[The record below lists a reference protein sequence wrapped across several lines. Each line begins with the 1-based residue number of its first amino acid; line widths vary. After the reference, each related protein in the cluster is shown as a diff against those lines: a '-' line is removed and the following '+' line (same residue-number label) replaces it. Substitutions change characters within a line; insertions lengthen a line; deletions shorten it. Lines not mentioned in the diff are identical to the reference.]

1 MRQLEARGK
10 VDDGTVQKTRND
22 PRHHPILGASDADNF
37 HDLPVRLNLLGRM
50 ASIGPR
56 KVRVRE
62 GGENR
67 GFVDPDQLTCIHHD
81 GIAMIALRKD
91 RGFGKAGPGCRPVND
106 EPLAIRTN
114 PFEMHTPGYQH
125 IEAQGPCTLSKEHV
139 ASRNCLRLTRSC
151 REKVVGLWQ
160 HMIEIIFQS
169 RLAS

>member
-10 VDDGTVQKTRND
+10 VDDGAIQKTRND

-37 HDLPVRLNLLGRM
+37 HDLPVRLNLLGRL

-67 GFVDPDQLTCIHHD
+67 GLVDPDQLTCIHHD

-91 RGFGKAGPGCRPVND
+91 RGFGKAGSGCRPVND
-106 EPLAIRTN
+106 EALAIRTN
-114 PFEMHTPGYQH
+114 PFEMHTPGLQH
-125 IEAQGPCTLSKEHV
+125 IEAPGPCTLSKEHV
-139 ASRNCLRLTRSC
+139 ASRNCLLPKRRF
-151 REKVVGLWQ
+151 REKVVWLWQ
-160 HMIEIIFQS
+160 HMIEIIF
-169 RLAS
+169 